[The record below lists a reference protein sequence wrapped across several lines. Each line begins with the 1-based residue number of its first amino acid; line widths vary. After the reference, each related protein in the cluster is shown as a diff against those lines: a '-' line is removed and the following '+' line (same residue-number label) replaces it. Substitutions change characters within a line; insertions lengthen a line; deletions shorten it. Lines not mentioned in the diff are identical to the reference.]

1 MTAVR
6 IVRNALICD
15 GSGGEPFRG
24 SVAIDGPVIA
34 EVVAD
39 GEISGAKGAEV
50 FDADGRVLSPG
61 FIDAHSHSD
70 ATLAADPDAFSKRTQ
85 GITTEILGNCGHS
98 LFPVTG
104 HNAAQVASDCA
115 AVGLRP
121 EWNDMPGYCDYLERR
136 RPAVNFSVLCG
147 HNALCAAYPDVADQ
161 CEALETMLSQGC
173 PGLSTGLLY
182 APGRTVPQS
191 DLLRLA
197 AVLKKPRAIYT
208 THLRSEGA
216 RLLESLDEAMAFASA
231 GGGRLHVSHFKTAG
245 EANWGKLDAALAKL
259 EQGRRGGLTVT
270 ADRYPYTYSQTS
282 LSVILPPRYD
292 SMRDREIQAA
302 LSSDSGECLRLVG
315 ELADSLRVKRAVL
328 TAVSKSEYLPYCGM
342 TLEDAASRARMA
354 SAAEFAVAVLRD
366 DGARAMAAFG
376 GMSPDNL
383 KRILSEPW
391 VCCGTDENARPLDES
406 LGRGHPRAFGSFPIF
421 LKMTAELCGLPEA
434 VRRVTS
440 FPASL
445 FGLKRRGLIRPGY
458 FADLTVFDPAELGC
472 RADFAH
478 PHVPA
483 DGIIRVYVNGEP
495 TDGGIRAGRSLV
507 GV

>member
-1 MTAVR
+1 MLR

-24 SVAIDGPVIA
+24 SVAFDGPLIS
-34 EVVAD
+34 VVAA

-50 FDADGRVLSPG
+50 FDAQGCVLSPG

-70 ATLAADPDAFSKRTQ
+70 ATLAAAPDAFSKRTQ

-98 LFPVTG
+98 LFPVTSK
-104 HNAAQVASDCA
+104 NAAQIASDCA

-121 EWNDMPGYCDYLERR
+121 EWRDMRGYCDWLERHE
-136 RPAVNFSVLCG
+136 PAVNFSVLCG
-147 HNALCAAYPDVADQ
+147 HNALCAAYPAIQDQ
-161 CEALETMLSQGC
+161 CEALAAMLSQGC

-182 APGRTVPQS
+182 APGRTVPPA

-197 AVLKKPRAIYT
+197 GVMKGTGAIYT

-231 GGGRLHVSHFKTAG
+231 GNGRLHVSHFKTAG
-245 EANWGKLDAALAKL
+245 EANWSKLDDVFAKL
-259 EQGRRGGLTVT
+259 GHGRKNGLTIT

-302 LSSDSGECLRLVG
+302 LAADPGECARLTG
-315 ELADSLRVKRAVL
+315 ELADVVRVKRAVL
-328 TAVSKSEYLPYCGM
+328 TAVSKDEYKPYCGL
-342 TLEDAASRARMA
+342 TLEDAAGRAGMA
-354 SAAEFAVAVLRD
+354 SAAEFAIAVLRD

-383 KRILSEPW
+383 RRILAEPW
-391 VCCGTDENARPLDES
+391 VCCGTDENARPQDES

-440 FPASL
+440 FPAAL

-458 FADLTVFDPAELGC
+458 FADLTVFDPAKLGC
-472 RADFAH
+472 KADFAH
-478 PHVPA
+478 PHTPA
-483 DGIIRVYVNGEP
+483 EGIVRVYVNGEP
-495 TDGGIRAGRSLV
+495 TDGGKRAGRSLA
-507 GV
+507 GA

>member
-1 MTAVR
+1 MFR

-15 GSGGEPFRG
+15 GSGAEPFPG
-24 SVAIDGPVIA
+24 SVAFDGPLIS
-34 EVVAD
+34 EVVA

-50 FDADGRVLSPG
+50 FDAQGCVLSPG

-98 LFPVTG
+98 LFPVTE
-104 HNAAQVASDCA
+104 HNAAQIASDCA
-115 AVGLRP
+115 AVGLHC
-121 EWNDMPGYCDYLERR
+121 EWRDMRGYCDWLERR
-136 RPAVNFSVLCG
+136 CPAVNFSVLCG
-147 HNALCAAYPDVADQ
+147 HNALCAAYPAVGDQ
-161 CEALETMLSQGC
+161 CDALATMLSQGC

-182 APGRTVPQS
+182 APGRTVPR
-191 DLLRLA
+191 DELLRLA
-197 AVLKKPRAIYT
+197 GVLKGTDAIYT

-216 RLLESLDEAMAFASA
+216 RLLESLDEAMEFAAA
-231 GGGRLHVSHFKTAG
+231 GNGRLHVSHFKTAG
-245 EANWGKLDAALAKL
+245 EANWSKLDDALAKL
-259 EQGRRGGLTVT
+259 EHGRENGLKIT

-302 LSSDSGECLRLVG
+302 LAADPAECARLIA
-315 ELADSLRVKRAVL
+315 ELADVVRVKRAVL
-328 TAVSKSEYLPYCGM
+328 TAVSKEEYKPYCGL
-342 TLEDAASRARMA
+342 TLEDAASRAGMN
-354 SAAEFAVAVLRD
+354 SAAEFAIAVLRD

-383 KRILSEPW
+383 RRILSEPW

-421 LKMTAELCGLPEA
+421 LKMTAELCSLPEA

-440 FPASL
+440 FPAAL

-458 FADLTVFDPAELGC
+458 FADLTVFDPAKLGC
-472 RADFAH
+472 KADFAR
-478 PHVPA
+478 PHVRA
-483 DGIIRVYVNGEP
+483 DGIVRVYVNGEP
-495 TDGGIRAGRSLV
+495 ADGATRAGRSLV
-507 GV
+507 GA